1 MALAFAVSTSAS
13 ARTPTNAGLHTGLP
27 ELQVDGLR
35 DDDARALLDSVL
47 PGPVHPRVRDAIVAE
62 ARGNPLAV
70 MELPRG
76 ESEIR
81 KG

>member
-1 MALAFAVSTSAS
+1 MALVFAVSTSAS
-13 ARTPTNAGLHTGLP
+13 VRTPTSAGLVAGLP

-35 DDDARALLDSVL
+35 DDDTRALLDPVL

-62 ARGNPLAV
+62 ARGDPLALR
-70 MELPRG
+70 ELPRG
-76 ESEIR
+76 ESEYR

>member
-1 MALAFAVSTSAS
+1 M
-13 ARTPTNAGLHTGLP
+13 
-27 ELQVDGLR
+27 DGLR

>member
-13 ARTPTNAGLHTGLP
+13 ARTPTNAGLLTGLP